1 MHLLDNVPHC
11 DQLSCL
17 LPHKQQLLL
26 HCISSRVPVHEHKGG
41 GGEGDANMDKYG
53 KDEAE
58 RRRERKLVTRS
69 RAKREMGKRR
79 KASREERGR
88 NQSHA
93 NHVPAECFAVY
104 PSLLSQVTHFK
115 PTMTLTGESK

>member
-41 GGEGDANMDKYG
+41 GEEK
-53 KDEAE
+53 
-58 RRRERKLVTRS
+58 
-69 RAKREMGKRR
+69 EMPIWISMARMRQKGGG
-79 KASREERGR
+79 RG
-88 NQSHA
+88 NW
-93 NHVPAECFAVY
+93 
-104 PSLLSQVTHFK
+104 
-115 PTMTLTGESK
+115 